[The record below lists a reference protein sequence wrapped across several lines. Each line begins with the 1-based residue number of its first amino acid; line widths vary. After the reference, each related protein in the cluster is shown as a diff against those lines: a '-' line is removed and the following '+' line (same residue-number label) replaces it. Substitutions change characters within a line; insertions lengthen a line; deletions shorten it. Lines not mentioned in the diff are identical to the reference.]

1 MYWWLISEFLP
12 TTHKQTKGKIMATT
26 VITGRDISLSF
37 TGGTDIE
44 AQATSAVLTKTNVR
58 ETYQTLDGE
67 AYKTTNIEGTFA
79 LSMLA
84 DWGKASS
91 VCEALWTA
99 AETAPDTDITV
110 TLTAATGAQF
120 VFPIMPEFPT
130 AGGSGTDAQTVDF
143 TFKVSKGEV
152 TETFS

>member
-1 MYWWLISEFLP
+1 
-12 TTHKQTKGKIMATT
+12 MATV

-67 AYKTTNIEGTFA
+67 AYKTVNVEGTFA

-84 DWGKASS
+84 DWGKANS

-99 AETAPDTDITV
+99 AETAPDTDISI

-120 VFPIMPEFPT
+120 VFPIKPEFPT
-130 AGGSGTDAQTVDF
+130 AGGAGTDAQTVDF
-143 TFKVSKGEV
+143 TFKVSQGAV
-152 TETFS
+152 TETFSA

>member
-1 MYWWLISEFLP
+1 
-12 TTHKQTKGKIMATT
+12 MATT

-44 AQATSAVLTKTNVR
+44 AQALSAVLTKTNVR

-67 AYKTTNIEGTFA
+67 AYKTVNVEGTFA

-84 DWGKASS
+84 DWGKTSS
-91 VCEALWTA
+91 VCEALWAA
-99 AETAPDTDITV
+99 AEAPDTTISV
-110 TLTAATGAQF
+110 TFTAATGAQF
-120 VFPIMPEFPT
+120 VFPILPEYPT
-130 AGGSGTDAQTVDF
+130 AGGAGTDAQTVDF
-143 TFKVSKGEV
+143 TFKIAKGEV

>member
-1 MYWWLISEFLP
+1 
-12 TTHKQTKGKIMATT
+12 MATT

-67 AYKTTNIEGTFA
+67 AYKVVNIEGEFA

-84 DWGKASS
+84 DWGKTGS

-99 AETAPDTDITV
+99 AESSPNSEISV
-110 TLTAATGAQF
+110 SLTAATGAVF
-120 VFPIMPEFPT
+120 VFPILPEFPT
-130 AGGSGTDAQTVDF
+130 AGGAGTDAQTVDF
-143 TFKVSKGEV
+143 TFKVARGEV

>member
-1 MYWWLISEFLP
+1 V
-12 TTHKQTKGKIMATT
+12 ATT

-44 AQATSAVLTKTNVR
+44 AQATSAVLTKNNVF

-67 AYKTTNIEGTFA
+67 AYKAVNVEASFA
-79 LSMLA
+79 LEMLA
-84 DWGKASS
+84 DWGKTNS
-91 VCEALWTA
+91 VCEALWAA
-99 AETAPDTDITV
+99 AEAPGTAVTI

-120 VFPIMPEFPT
+120 VFDILPDFPT
-130 AGGSGTDAQTVDF
+130 AGGSGIDAQTVSF
-143 TFKVSKGEV
+143 NFKVKNGAV

>member
-1 MYWWLISEFLP
+1 
-12 TTHKQTKGKIMATT
+12 MATV
-26 VITGRDISLSF
+26 VITGRDVSLSF

-44 AQATSAVLTKTNVR
+44 AQATSAILTKTNVR

-67 AYKTTNIEGTFA
+67 AYKTVNIEGEFA

-84 DWGKASS
+84 DWGKANS

-99 AETAPDTDITV
+99 AETAPDTDITIS
-110 TLTAATGAQF
+110 LTAATGAVF
-120 VFPIMPEFPT
+120 SFPIKPEFPT
-130 AGGSGTDAQTVDF
+130 AGGAGTDAQTVDF
-143 TFKVSKGEV
+143 TFKVSQGSV

>member
-1 MYWWLISEFLP
+1 
-12 TTHKQTKGKIMATT
+12 MATT

-44 AQATSAVLTKTNVR
+44 AQATNAVLTKTFTR

-67 AYKTTNIEGTFA
+67 AYKVVNVEGTFQ
-79 LSMLA
+79 LDMLA
-84 DWGKASS
+84 DWGKTSS

-99 AETAPDTDITV
+99 CDTAPNTEITI

-120 VFPIMPEFPT
+120 VFPVLPEYPT
-130 AGGSGTDAQTVDF
+130 AGGSGIDAQTVSY
-143 TFKVSKGEV
+143 TSKVARGEV
-152 TETFS
+152 TESFT

>member
-1 MYWWLISEFLP
+1 
-12 TTHKQTKGKIMATT
+12 MATT

-67 AYKTTNIEGTFA
+67 AYKTTNVEATFA

-84 DWGKASS
+84 DWGKANS
-91 VCEALWTA
+91 VCEALWAA
-99 AETAPDTDITV
+99 AETPDTTISV

-120 VFPIMPEFPT
+120 VFPILPEFPT
-130 AGGSGTDAQTVDF
+130 AGGAGTDAQTVDF
-143 TFKVSKGEV
+143 TFKVAKGEV
-152 TETFS
+152 VETFS

>member
-1 MYWWLISEFLP
+1 
-12 TTHKQTKGKIMATT
+12 MATT

-44 AQATSAVLTKTNVR
+44 AQALSAVLTKTNLR

-67 AYKTTNIEGTFA
+67 AYKTTNVEASFA

-91 VCEALWTA
+91 VCEALWAA
-99 AETAPDTDITV
+99 AETPDTTISV

-120 VFPIMPEFPT
+120 VFPILPEFPT
-130 AGGSGTDAQTVDF
+130 AGGAGTDAQTVDF
-143 TFKVSKGEV
+143 TFKVANGSV
-152 TETFS
+152 VETFS

>member
-1 MYWWLISEFLP
+1 
-12 TTHKQTKGKIMATT
+12 MATT

-44 AQATSAVLTKTNVR
+44 AQATNAVLTKVNERQV
-58 ETYQTLDGE
+58 YQTLDGE
-67 AYKTTNIEGTFA
+67 AYKTTNISGTFQ
-79 LSMLA
+79 LDMLA
-84 DWGKASS
+84 DWGKTSS

-99 AETAPDTDITV
+99 CDSSPNSEISV

-120 VFPIMPEFPT
+120 VFPVKPEFPT
-130 AGGSGTDAQTVDF
+130 AGGGGIDAQTVSF
-143 TFKVSKGEV
+143 TFTVTGGAV

>member
-1 MYWWLISEFLP
+1 
-12 TTHKQTKGKIMATT
+12 MATT

-44 AQATSAVLTKTNVR
+44 AQATNAVLTKVNERQV
-58 ETYQTLDGE
+58 YQTMDGE
-67 AYKTTNIEGTFA
+67 AYKTTNISGTFV
-79 LSMLA
+79 LDMLA
-84 DWGKASS
+84 DWGKTDS

-99 AETAPDTDITV
+99 AETAPDTDISI

-120 VFPIMPEFPT
+120 VFPVKPEFPT
-130 AGGSGTDAQTVDF
+130 AGGSGIDAQTVSF
-143 TFKVSKGEV
+143 TFTVSKGEV